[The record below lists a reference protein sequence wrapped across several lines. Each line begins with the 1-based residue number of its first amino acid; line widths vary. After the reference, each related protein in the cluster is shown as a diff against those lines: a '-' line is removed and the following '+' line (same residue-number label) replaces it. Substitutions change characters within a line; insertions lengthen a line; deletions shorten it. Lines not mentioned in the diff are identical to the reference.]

1 MALQRELHSRGRRFR
16 VGVLLPG
23 MPRRSAENKT
33 TRRGINWPMSISRNG
48 VERSR
53 ELAEHYQLYR
63 VYNFSKPQPGLYQ
76 LKGALADTCDLDP
89 QSYAGLPK
97 VA

>member
-1 MALQRELHSRGRRFR
+1 
-16 VGVLLPG
+16 
-23 MPRRSAENKT
+23 
-33 TRRGINWPMSISRNG
+33 MSISRNG

-53 ELAEHYQLYR
+53 ELAEHYHLYR